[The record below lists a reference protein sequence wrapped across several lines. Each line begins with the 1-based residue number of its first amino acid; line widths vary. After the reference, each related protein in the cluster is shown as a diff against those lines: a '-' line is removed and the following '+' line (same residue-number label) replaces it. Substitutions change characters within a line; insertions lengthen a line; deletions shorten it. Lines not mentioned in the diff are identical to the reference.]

1 MKRIVPL
8 ALVLCFAAAAWAQ
21 QSLGE
26 IARKNRSQKKAT
38 STVRLDDDNMPRK
51 VIPDEP
57 SDDTSKSADKPTGT
71 ADTARKDSADAA
83 KQKNDELQQKLKDQ
97 KEEIGKLQRE
107 LDVIQREQRL
117 RAAAFYADAG
127 TQLRDQTRFADDS
140 RKEQEELDKK
150 KQALDA
156 AQQKLSD
163 LQEQARKSGM
173 KPADNE

>member
-1 MKRIVPL
+1 MKRIVLL
-8 ALVLCFAAAAWAQ
+8 ALVLCFAAGAWAQ

-57 SDDTSKSADKPTGT
+57 SDDASKTAAKPTGT
-71 ADTARKDSADAA
+71 DDKTKKDAPDSA
-83 KQKNDELQQKLKDQ
+83 KQKSDELQQKLKDQ

-107 LDVIQREQRL
+107 LDVVQREQRL

-127 TQLRDQTRFADDS
+127 TQLRDQTKFAEDS
-140 RKEQEELDKK
+140 RKEQEEIDKK

-163 LQEQARKSGM
+163 MQEQARKSGI
-173 KPADNE
+173 KTAENE